1 VLLQWLTFASATIA
15 AGLQGRKQFQ
25 GWLYGHADRREARR
39 AELGGWS
46 RGGVDTWSVRLAEPD
61 PAQPLTTVTIA
72 VCDHDGRPSADQAVT
87 LRRYLEDHEY
97 LSRNPGPAELETL
110 ERAAKDGS
118 GPALRGARRRRIGRI
133 AGHVLDRAG
142 QRSGRA

>member
-1 VLLQWLTFASATIA
+1 MLEWFTFASATIA
-15 AGLQGRKQFQ
+15 AVLQGRKQFQ
-25 GWLYGHADRREARR
+25 GWLYDQADRGEARR

-61 PAQPLTTVTIA
+61 PAQPLATVTIA
-72 VCDHDGRPSADQAVT
+72 VCDHDGRPSATAADR

-97 LSRNPGPAELETL
+97 LSRNPGPAEMETL
-110 ERAAKDGS
+110 DRAAKDG
-118 GPALRGARRRRIGRI
+118 GGLAPRVARRRWIGRV
-133 AGHVLDRAG
+133 AGHVLDPAG

>member
-1 VLLQWLTFASATIA
+1 MLLQWLTFASATIA

-25 GWLYGHADRREARR
+25 GWLYGQAARREARR

-61 PAQPLTTVTIA
+61 RAQPLTTVTIA

-110 ERAAKDGS
+110 ERAAKDG
-118 GPALRGARRRRIGRI
+118 GALAIRRAWRSRMGRGTGRTT
-133 AGHVLDRAG
+133 AAPG
-142 QRSGRA
+142 S